1 MEYHDLGFQTLGH
14 NEVMNKLTERIPF
27 EIEQYFDSVAAH
39 GT

>member
-1 MEYHDLGFQTLGH
+1 
-14 NEVMNKLTERIPF
+14 MNKLTERIPF